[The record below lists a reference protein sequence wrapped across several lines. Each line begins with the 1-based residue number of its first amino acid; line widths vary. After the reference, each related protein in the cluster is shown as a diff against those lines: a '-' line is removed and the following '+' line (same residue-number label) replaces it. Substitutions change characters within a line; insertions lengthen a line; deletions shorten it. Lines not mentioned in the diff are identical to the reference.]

1 MTKKKA
7 NWWLLTVAVIWGFSY
22 IFVKMALNAGM
33 HSGMLNAGRGTI
45 CVLGCLI
52 FFFPQL
58 RRMTRFD
65 FRVGLLLG
73 IINFVAYF
81 LQTDGLRFSTPAS
94 NAFLT
99 TMYVVLAPLL
109 LLIFWHERPRL
120 KTYFVLPIAVLG
132 IAILTNVISSGLQLQ
147 YGDLLTLISAI
158 FWALQIIFFGKLAS
172 RASSPW
178 VIIFMIA
185 LVQSICGWVTALT
198 TEQTTFAHIHW
209 LQAMVSVVLLAVLV
223 TFIAQGMQLTAQKY
237 TDATSAGLL
246 LMLESFFASLLS
258 VLMGYDRL
266 TWSLIVGGLL
276 LLFANAIMQT
286 DLHSLSILKKH

>member
-1 MTKKKA
+1 MSKRKA
-7 NWWLLTVAVIWGFSY
+7 NCWLLVVAIIWGFSY
-22 IFVKMALNAGM
+22 IFVKIALNAGM
-33 HSGMLNAGRGTI
+33 HSGMINAARGTI
-45 CVLGCLI
+45 CVLGCLF
-52 FFFPQL
+52 FFFPQI
-58 RRMTRFD
+58 RHMTKFD
-65 FRVGLLLG
+65 FQVGLLLG
-73 IINFVAYF
+73 SINFVAYF

-94 NAFLT
+94 NSFLT

-109 LLIFWHERPRL
+109 LLVFWHERPRL

-132 IAILTNVISSGLQLQ
+132 IAILTQVFQNGLHLQ

-158 FWALQIIFFGKLAS
+158 FWALQIIYFGKLAP

-185 LVQSICGWVTALT
+185 LVQGTAGWITTLT
-198 TEQTTFAHIHW
+198 TEQSTFAHINWAH
-209 LQAMVSVVLLAVLV
+209 AMFSVVLLAVLV
-223 TFIAQGMQLTAQKY
+223 TFVAQGMQLTAQQY

-258 VLMGYDRL
+258 VLMGYDAL
-266 TWSLIVGGLL
+266 TPSLIIGGAL